1 MIANPLL
8 TRRAWLALASA
19 LPAFAHP
26 RTYTFRH
33 DYILG
38 TSLDL
43 TLTGVP
49 NSQALAAETA
59 VLATVERLQK
69 VLDTRNPHSEISRGA
84 ASPDLRAVLN
94 AYHYWE
100 QRTGGLIRSR
110 WGDSLNV
117 DALGKAYIVD
127 RAAEAARAAAPEA
140 TGILLNIGGDIRA
153 LGPASLGIA
162 DPSQP
167 FDNAEPLTAV
177 QITDRALATSGSYAR
192 GRHIVDGRSGL
203 AASGAQSASVTAPD
217 CVTANALSLAL
228 CVLAPE
234 QGLRLIEATHDAE
247 ALLVTQTGGVLRSSG
262 FRRYEQSTFRRAA
275 YAGWTN
281 GSQVSISLTLTDPAP
296 AGGGG
301 GGFGGGGGRFGGR
314 GGGFG
319 RLRHPYVAIW
329 AEDSSGK
336 VVRNIALW
344 ASKPRWL
351 PELHTWWGKNG
362 SASRQIS
369 QMARA
374 TRAAGQYTV
383 AWNGMTD
390 AGEAAPAGSYRIW
403 IETNREHG
411 SHYQESVTIDC
422 SGKPASSAMK
432 PTAEF
437 EAKVEFGPMTGVV

>member
-1 MIANPLL
+1 MISSSLL

-19 LPAFAHP
+19 VPAFARP
-26 RTYTFRH
+26 RVYTFRH
-33 DYILG
+33 DYVLG

-43 TLTGVP
+43 TLTGVS
-49 NSQALAAETA
+49 NDQALAAEA
-59 VLATVERLQK
+59 AALATVERLQR
-69 VLDTRNPHSEISRGA
+69 VLDTRNPQSELRRGV
-84 ASPDLRAVLN
+84 ASPDLQNVLD
-94 AYHYWE
+94 AYRLWE
-100 QRTGGLIRSR
+100 QRTGGVIRAQ
-110 WGDSLNV
+110 WGDSFNV

-127 RAAEAARAAAPEA
+127 RAAEAARAAAPGA
-140 TGILLNIGGDIRA
+140 TSILLDIGGDIRA
-153 LGPASLGIA
+153 FGPVSLGIA
-162 DPSQP
+162 DPTQP
-167 FDNAEPLTAV
+167 FDNGPQLTALTI
-177 QITDRALATSGSYAR
+177 QDRALATSGNYAR
-192 GRHIVDGRSGL
+192 GQHILDGRSGA
-203 AASGAQSASVTAPD
+203 AASGTHSASVTAPD

-228 CVLAPE
+228 CVLSPE
-234 QGLRLIEATHDAE
+234 EGLRLVESMQDSE
-247 ALLVTQTGGVLRSSG
+247 ALLVTSSGGVLRSSG
-262 FRRYEQSTFRRAA
+262 FRRYEDATFRRAA

-281 GSQVSISLTLTDPAP
+281 GSQVSISITLTEPAP

-301 GGFGGGGGRFGGR
+301 FGGGGRFGGR

-319 RLRHPYVAIW
+319 RLRRPYVAIW

-374 TRAAGQYTV
+374 TRAAGQYSV
-383 AWNGMTD
+383 SWNGMTD
-390 AGEAAPAGSYRIW
+390 AGEAAPAGIYRIW

-422 SGKPASSAMK
+422 SGKPASAAMK
-432 PTAEF
+432 PTPEF
-437 EAKVEFGPMTGVV
+437 EAKVEFGPVSGVV